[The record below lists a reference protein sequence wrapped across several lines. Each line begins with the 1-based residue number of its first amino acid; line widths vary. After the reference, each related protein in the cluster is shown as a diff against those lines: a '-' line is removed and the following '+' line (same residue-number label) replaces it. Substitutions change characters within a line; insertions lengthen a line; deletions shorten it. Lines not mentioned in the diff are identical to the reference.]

1 MELKDTVEL
10 MNSKDFNDRFK
21 AEYYQIDIRIRKLQN
36 TIDNWNN
43 LKFTPKCPKQVLID
57 QLNCM
62 KRYRDSLDVRL
73 IYEDIEI
80 KKEEE

>member
-1 MELKDTVEL
+1 MELRDTVDL
-10 MNSKDFNDRFK
+10 MLSKNYDDRLK
-21 AEYYQIDIRIRKLQN
+21 AEYLQIDIRIRKLQN

-43 LKFTPKCPKQVLID
+43 LKFQPKCPKQVLLD

-62 KRYRDSLDVRL
+62 KKYRDSLDVRL